1 MSKGRVV
8 ALVPDL
14 FFSVRVADVL
24 RKLGY
29 EPQLVERREQ
39 LEAALAEGPAL
50 LIVDISTPPPV
61 WCDAVRALK
70 ADPARAHVPVLA
82 FGSHMD
88 LARQQLARE
97 VGCDRLVAN
106 SKFNEALPD
115 LIAAVAGNTSS

>member
-24 RKLGY
+24 RQLGY
-29 EPQLVERREQ
+29 QPQLVERREQ
-39 LEAALAEGPAL
+39 LEEALAEAPAL
-50 LIVDISTPPPV
+50 LIVDISSPPAIWSEV
-61 WCDAVRALK
+61 VRALK
-70 ADPARAHVPVLA
+70 ADPARAHIPVLA

-88 LARQQLARE
+88 LSRQQLARA

-106 SKFNEALPD
+106 SKFNESLPS
-115 LIAAVAGNTSS
+115 IVASMADTTSS

>member
-24 RKLGY
+24 RQLGY

-39 LEAALAEGPAL
+39 LEAALVEAPAL
-50 LIVDISTPPPV
+50 LIVDISAPPPIWSEV
-61 WCDAVRALK
+61 VRALK
-70 ADPARAHVPVLA
+70 ADSARAHIPVLA

-106 SKFNEALPD
+106 SKFNEALPA
-115 LIAAVAGNTSS
+115 LVAALAGETSS